1 MLRRR
6 RDLLLVGAMLGAS
19 GAAVWMT
26 PSRRYADGAR
36 VPLAEL
42 VPESFGEWRIDTS
55 FTPIGPA
62 PDVQAR
68 LDRLYSDTLSRTY
81 VDQAGRRVMLSI
93 AYGEDQGRTL
103 QVHKPEVCYVAQGF
117 AVDRIRKVSIDIGE
131 RHLPAMRLVG
141 TRGQRIEPITYWIR
155 IGDQV
160 ARGWVEQNAR
170 RLEFGLRGFIP
181 DGLLFRISSVSN
193 ATQQA
198 FSIQDAFIA
207 TLLGVLPI
215 ERRLMLTGRMS

>member
-1 MLRRR
+1 MQRRR

-19 GAAVWMT
+19 GAAVWMK
-26 PSRRYADGAR
+26 PSRRYADSAR

-42 VPESFGEWRIDTS
+42 VPESFGEWRVDTS

-81 VDQAGRRVMLSI
+81 VDTAGRRVMLSI

-117 AVDRIRKVSIDIGE
+117 SVDGLRKASIDIGA
-131 RHLPAMRLVG
+131 RRLPAMRLVG
-141 TRGQRIEPITYWIR
+141 TRGRRVEPITYWIR
-155 IGDQV
+155 IGERI
-160 ARGWVEQNAR
+160 ARGWAEQNAF
-170 RLEFGLRGFIP
+170 RLQFGLRGIVP
-181 DGLLFRISSVSN
+181 DGLLFRVSTTSGELIDAYESHDSFVIALIDAIP
-193 ATQQA
+193 AT
-198 FSIQDAFIA
+198 SR
-207 TLLGVLPI
+207 P
-215 ERRLMLTGRMS
+215 MLIGG